1 LLIMSTYISM
11 IANVIRNNMKAIKVV
26 SENRLY
32 SIRINTN
39 ANAMMEISCMLRADR
54 FMVYQ
59 AFPALLLQLRPGF
72 LSQSGQV
79 TSQDPFSS

>member
-1 LLIMSTYISM
+1 MLIMSTYISM
-11 IANVIRNNMKAIKVV
+11 IASVIRNNMKAIKVV

-39 ANAMMEISCMLRADR
+39 ANAMMEISCMFRADR

-59 AFPALLLQLRPGF
+59 AFPALLLQLRPRF
-72 LSQSGQV
+72 LSRSGQV